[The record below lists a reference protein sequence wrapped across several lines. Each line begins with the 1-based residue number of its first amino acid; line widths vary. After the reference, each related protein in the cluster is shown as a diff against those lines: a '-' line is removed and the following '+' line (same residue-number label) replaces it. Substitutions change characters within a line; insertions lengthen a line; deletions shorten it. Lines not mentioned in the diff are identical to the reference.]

1 MNDLLKIK
9 NVRNITVNDLSNNY
23 KMIYI
28 NKFQSAFTED
38 LINPTKTD
46 TKSKKKVRKT
56 KEELCKEI
64 GLSDTTLKRYM
75 KDLGMNSFYRHNHNK
90 TYVKSKNTKK
100 DDKEDIVETTEK
112 KKKSKPKKI
121 KNNDKDDKEE
131 YDYNETFDKTIDGL
145 KIRK

>member
-9 NVRNITVNDLSNNY
+9 NVRSITVNDLSNNY

-46 TKSKKKVRKT
+46 PKTNKKVRKT

-75 KDLGMNSFYRHNHNK
+75 KDLGIKSFYRRDHTK

-100 DDKEDIVETTEK
+100 DDKEDIVKTTEM

-121 KNNDKDDKEE
+121 KNNDVSNVEDMYEKM
-131 YDYNETFDKTIDGL
+131 NNNL
-145 KIRK
+145 